1 MNNIHAIFTDLDGT
15 LLNDEKEIGNYT
27 KEVIKKYKND
37 INIIPTSARSFNRI
51 KPYLEELGLLDN
63 FNYTI
68 CFNGALI
75 VNNQGVEL
83 FSSHISKSTM
93 QELTNLIDKYNIE
106 WMIYTKNELFK
117 RSKIEDINKF
127 IRDNDT
133 FKLIGTSTEEKID
146 EIRKELSVM
155 NDKLDITTSMS
166 GRLVI
171 VNKGSTKA
179 TAVEK
184 IMARLNIGR
193 ENIIAIGDGENDIE
207 MIKNA
212 GYGVAM
218 LNAPE
223 AVKKTARMITKY
235 TNNEDGVGKI
245 IEEILN

>member
-83 FSSHISKSTM
+83 FSSYISKSTM
-93 QELTNLIDKYNIE
+93 QELISLIDKHNIE

-117 RSKIEDINKF
+117 RSKIDDINQF
-127 IRDNDT
+127 IKDNDT
-133 FKLIGTSTEEKID
+133 FKLIGTSSEEEINKIR
-146 EIRKELSVM
+146 EELSVI
-155 NDKLDITTSMS
+155 NDKLEITTSMS

-218 LNAPE
+218 LNAPDN
-223 AVKKTARMITKY
+223 VKKTARIITKY

>member
-37 INIIPTSARSFNRI
+37 INIIPTSARYFNRI

-155 NDKLDITTSMS
+155 NDKLEITTSMS

>member
-155 NDKLDITTSMS
+155 NDKLEITTSMS

-193 ENIIAIGDGENDIE
+193 KNIIAIGDGENDIE

>member
-93 QELTNLIDKYNIE
+93 QELINLIDKYNIE

-117 RSKIEDINKF
+117 RSKIDDINKF
-127 IRDNDT
+127 IKDNDT
-133 FKLIGTSTEEKID
+133 FKLIGTSSEEEINKIR
-146 EIRKELSVM
+146 EELLVI
-155 NDKLDITTSMS
+155 NDKLEITTSMS

-212 GYGVAM
+212 GYGIAM
-218 LNAPE
+218 LNAPDN
-223 AVKKTARMITKY
+223 VKKTARIITKY

>member
-155 NDKLDITTSMS
+155 NDKLEITTSMS

-171 VNKGSTKA
+171 VNKGSAKA

>member
-155 NDKLDITTSMS
+155 NDKLEITTSMS

-193 ENIIAIGDGENDIE
+193 ENIITIGDGENDIE

-223 AVKKTARMITKY
+223 TVKKTARMITKY

>member
-1 MNNIHAIFTDLDGT
+1 
-15 LLNDEKEIGNYT
+15 
-27 KEVIKKYKND
+27 
-37 INIIPTSARSFNRI
+37 
-51 KPYLEELGLLDN
+51 
-63 FNYTI
+63 
-68 CFNGALI
+68 
-75 VNNQGVEL
+75 
-83 FSSHISKSTM
+83 
-93 QELTNLIDKYNIE
+93 
-106 WMIYTKNELFK
+106 
-117 RSKIEDINKF
+117 
-127 IRDNDT
+127 
-133 FKLIGTSTEEKID
+133 
-146 EIRKELSVM
+146 M
-155 NDKLDITTSMS
+155 NDKLEITTSMS

>member
-155 NDKLDITTSMS
+155 NDKLEITTSMS

-184 IMARLNIGR
+184 IMVRLNIGR

-223 AVKKTARMITKY
+223 TVKKTARMITKY

>member
-155 NDKLDITTSMS
+155 NDKLEITTSMS
-166 GRLVI
+166 GSLVI

>member
-1 MNNIHAIFTDLDGT
+1 M
-15 LLNDEKEIGNYT
+15 EI
-27 KEVIKKYKND
+27 
-37 INIIPTSARSFNRI
+37 
-51 KPYLEELGLLDN
+51 
-63 FNYTI
+63 
-68 CFNGALI
+68 
-75 VNNQGVEL
+75 
-83 FSSHISKSTM
+83 
-93 QELTNLIDKYNIE
+93 
-106 WMIYTKNELFK
+106 
-117 RSKIEDINKF
+117 DINKF

-155 NDKLDITTSMS
+155 NDKLEITTSMS

>member
-117 RSKIEDINKF
+117 RSKIEDIDKF

-155 NDKLDITTSMS
+155 NDKLEITTSMS

>member
-27 KEVIKKYKND
+27 KEIIKKYKND

-83 FSSHISKSTM
+83 FSSHISKNTM
-93 QELTNLIDKYNIE
+93 QELISLIDKYNIE

-133 FKLIGTSTEEKID
+133 FKLIGTSSEEKID
-146 EIRKELSVM
+146 EIRKELSVI
-155 NDKLDITTSMS
+155 NDKLEITTSMS

-223 AVKKTARMITKY
+223 AVKKTARMVTKY

>member
-15 LLNDEKEIGNYT
+15 LLNDEKGNYT

-155 NDKLDITTSMS
+155 NDKLEITTSMS

>member
-1 MNNIHAIFTDLDGT
+1 
-15 LLNDEKEIGNYT
+15 
-27 KEVIKKYKND
+27 
-37 INIIPTSARSFNRI
+37 
-51 KPYLEELGLLDN
+51 
-63 FNYTI
+63 
-68 CFNGALI
+68 
-75 VNNQGVEL
+75 
-83 FSSHISKSTM
+83 M

-155 NDKLDITTSMS
+155 NDKLEITTSMS

>member
-155 NDKLDITTSMS
+155 NDKLEITTSMS

-223 AVKKTARMITKY
+223 AVKKTSRMITKY

>member
-106 WMIYTKNELFK
+106 WMIYTKNELFN
-117 RSKIEDINKF
+117 SSE
-127 IRDNDT
+127 T
-133 FKLIGTSTEEKID
+133 Y
-146 EIRKELSVM
+146 
-155 NDKLDITTSMS
+155 
-166 GRLVI
+166 
-171 VNKGSTKA
+171 
-179 TAVEK
+179 
-184 IMARLNIGR
+184 
-193 ENIIAIGDGENDIE
+193 GDFF
-207 MIKNA
+207 
-212 GYGVAM
+212 
-218 LNAPE
+218 
-223 AVKKTARMITKY
+223 
-235 TNNEDGVGKI
+235 
-245 IEEILN
+245 

>member
-1 MNNIHAIFTDLDGT
+1 MNNIHAIFIDLDGT

-75 VNNQGVEL
+75 VNNQAVEL
-83 FSSHISKSTM
+83 FSSHISKNTM
-93 QELTNLIDKYNIE
+93 QELISLIDKHNIE
-106 WMIYTKNELFK
+106 WIIYTKNELFK
-117 RSKIEDINKF
+117 KSKIDDINKF

-133 FKLIGTSTEEKID
+133 FKLIGISSEEKID

-155 NDKLDITTSMS
+155 NDKLEITTSMS

-171 VNKGSTKA
+171 VNKGATKA
-179 TAVEK
+179 ASVEK
-184 IMARLNIGR
+184 IMSRLNIKR

-218 LNAPE
+218 LNAPQ
-223 AVKKTARMITKY
+223 AVRKTARVVTKY

-245 IEEILN
+245 IEEILG

>member
-1 MNNIHAIFTDLDGT
+1 MNNINAIFTDLDGT

-155 NDKLDITTSMS
+155 NDKLEITTSMS

>member
-75 VNNQGVEL
+75 VNNKGVEL

-93 QELTNLIDKYNIE
+93 QELMNLIDKYNIE

-117 RSKIEDINKF
+117 RRKIEDINKF
-127 IRDNDT
+127 IKDNDT
-133 FKLIGTSTEEKID
+133 FKLIGTSSEEKID

-155 NDKLDITTSMS
+155 NDKLEITTSMS

>member
-155 NDKLDITTSMS
+155 NDKLEITTSMS

>member
-155 NDKLDITTSMS
+155 NDKLEITTSMS

-193 ENIIAIGDGENDIE
+193 ENIIAIGDGEIE
-207 MIKNA
+207 KE
-212 GYGVAM
+212 Y
-218 LNAPE
+218 
-223 AVKKTARMITKY
+223 
-235 TNNEDGVGKI
+235 
-245 IEEILN
+245 

>member
-155 NDKLDITTSMS
+155 NDKLEITTSMS

-171 VNKGSTKA
+171 VNKGLTKA

-184 IMARLNIGR
+184 IMVRLNIGR

>member
-155 NDKLDITTSMS
+155 NDKLEITTSMS

-193 ENIIAIGDGENDIE
+193 ENIIAIGDGENDNE

>member
-155 NDKLDITTSMS
+155 NDKLEITTSMS

-245 IEEILN
+245 IEERLN